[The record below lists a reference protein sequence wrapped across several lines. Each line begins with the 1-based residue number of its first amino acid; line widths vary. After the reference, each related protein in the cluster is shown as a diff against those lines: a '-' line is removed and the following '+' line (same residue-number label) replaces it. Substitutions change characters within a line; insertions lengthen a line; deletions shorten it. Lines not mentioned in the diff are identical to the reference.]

1 MKGERTK
8 QCKRLSILFLILHIL
23 CLFGPLLYF
32 IPYAYGM
39 GEVGHTLVLS
49 LFLIVALCLS
59 VVAIISDA
67 KTRGGLAKSI
77 MWILIMGISICLI
90 EVKVFIYIM
99 AIVSIIDELFIVK
112 MRAKYKDAYAANRE
126 IDKRG

>member
-1 MKGERTK
+1 MKSERTK
-8 QCKRLSILFLILHIL
+8 QCRRLSILFLVLHIL

-32 IPYAYGM
+32 IPYAYIV
-39 GEVGHTLVLS
+39 GEVGRKLALS

-77 MWILIMGISICLI
+77 MWILVIGISICLQ
-90 EVKVFIYIM
+90 EVKVFVYIM
-99 AIVSIIDELFIVK
+99 AIVSVIDELVIVRL
-112 MRAKYKDAYAANRE
+112 RAKYKDAYAANKE
-126 IDKRG
+126 IDRRM